1 MVRLVAITLLAFTVA
16 LLSQNGAFDTLP
28 AFAASGATMPF
39 PGNYDFQNGPTYVGS
54 GPTNYDFSSG
64 GTGWTKTGTGS
75 ATYSGEIA
83 TLSGGVAL
91 QSSTYSMSTTT
102 QTVKITYKYPAA
114 SSAAVAVYVGGTVY
128 GTDNLSC
135 PIGCTS
141 GNFVDKYIA

>member
-39 PGNYDFQNGPTYVGS
+39 PA
-54 GPTNYDFSSG
+54 NYDFSSG

-75 ATYSGEIA
+75 ATYSGGIA

-141 GNFVDKYIA
+141 GNFVDKYIAVYTAAQGQ